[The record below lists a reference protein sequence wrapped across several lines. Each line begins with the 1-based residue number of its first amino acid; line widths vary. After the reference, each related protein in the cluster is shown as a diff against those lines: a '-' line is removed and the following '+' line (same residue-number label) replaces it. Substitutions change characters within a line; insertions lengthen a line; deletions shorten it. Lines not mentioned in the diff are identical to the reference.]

1 MQQWKRDRSKQTVG
15 IQKSSFSFQAGDSLS
30 LQLKYN
36 HLSTSIYLFL
46 VCDNNSDLRKI
57 RVITLSPIKDVIIL
71 YVYIHLFIFILYTL
85 YKHAIVG
92 YRKLYSNISINGR
105 ERNLLT
111 AISCGFCLSGEP
123 NFQVLQ
129 TSVTLPPVQC
139 LAQVLY
145 PCPWD

>member
-1 MQQWKRDRSKQTVG
+1 M
-15 IQKSSFSFQAGDSLS
+15 S

-85 YKHAIVG
+85 YKHATVG

-105 ERNLLT
+105 ERNLPT
-111 AISCGFCLSGEP
+111 AISCGFCQWVVSP
-123 NFQVLQ
+123 TSK
-129 TSVTLPPVQC
+129 TSVTLPHVQC

-145 PCPWD
+145 PCPWDWDISLERPSGEGLEDWMVFLGYLSA